1 MSTKSQNERILFGL
15 KLKQLRQKKNL
26 SFAELAA
33 ETGMS
38 ISYLNEIEKGKKF
51 PKEEKLDKL
60 AAALDVS
67 TTQLLRNELDNSLA
81 PVEELLKSN
90 FLHELPLD
98 MFGIDISKVAELIA
112 DAPTRVGAF
121 ITTLIELARSYA
133 LREENFYFGAL
144 RSYLELNNN
153 YFEDIELAAQ
163 QFCTTYHID
172 HQRPLPPE
180 RLQYILEQQYSY
192 QVDRDTLDRYPELSG
207 MRSVFLPHKKKL
219 LLSGRLSNMQR
230 GLQFGK
236 ELGFQY
242 LQLKERAY
250 TAGLISGRSFE
261 EVLNHSRAIYFSVAL
276 HLPLHPFVEDVRQFL
291 TRSRWQAEAFL
302 AIMQKYEASPEMFF
316 HRLTNVLPHYFNIH
330 KLFFLRVA
338 HDIQANRYEIDREL
352 HLSRRHH
359 PHGNGLLEHYCRRWI
374 SISLLADL
382 LTLQQS
388 GKFATA
394 IVGIQRSKYAG
405 TEDEYLCITLA
416 RPSASGE
423 NLNVSVTLGLLVNK
437 ELPTKI
443 GFLNDPSLQFREV
456 NKTCERCAIE
466 NCGERAAP
474 AIVVSR
480 RESLKA
486 IQARCEWL
494 DNQ

>member
-33 ETGMS
+33 RTSMS

-51 PKEEKLDKL
+51 PKEEKLDKV

-67 TTQLLRNELDNSLA
+67 IDQLLHNELDNSLA

-98 MFGIDISKVAELIA
+98 MFGIDVSKVAELVA

-121 ITTLIELARSYA
+121 ITTLIDLARSYA

-153 YFEDIELAAQ
+153 YFEDIEAAAQ
-163 QFCTTYHID
+163 QFCTYHHID
-172 HQRPLPPE
+172 NHRPLPPE
-180 RLQYILEQQYSY
+180 QLQRILEQTYGY
-192 QVDRDTLDRYPELSG
+192 QIDKETLDSYPELSG
-207 MRSVFLPHKKKL
+207 MRAVFLPNKTKL
-219 LLSGRLSNMQR
+219 LLSNRLSNMQR

-250 TAGLISGRSFE
+250 TASLISGKSFE
-261 EVLNHSRAIYFSVAL
+261 EALNHSRAIYFSVAL
-276 HLPLHPFVEDVRQFL
+276 HLPLQPFVEDVRQFL
-291 TRSRWQAEAFL
+291 KRSRWQAEAFL

-316 HRLTNVLPHYFNIH
+316 HRLTNVLPLFFGIY

-338 HDIQANRYEIDREL
+338 HNIQTNHFEIDREL

-382 LTLQQS
+382 LVLQKS

-416 RPSASGE
+416 RPSASGD
-423 NLNVSVTLGLLVNK
+423 NLNVSVTLGLLVNQDLIDK
-437 ELPTKI
+437 V
-443 GFLNDPSLQFREV
+443 GFLNDPTLAFREV
-456 NKTCERCAIE
+456 NKTCERCAID
-466 NCGERAAP
+466 NCSERAAP
-474 AIVVSR
+474 AVVIR
-480 RESLKA
+480 RKESLKA

-494 DNQ
+494 DKQ